1 MFKGNY
7 YNHQVARA
15 IPVNIHLF
23 TESLQLDIIAAGAP
37 PRKLHWLFTEISTHV
52 APGFIRITRTGEEE
66 GTLEVTDPVFV
77 KEFLERYKHTRSAG
91 LHQLVLRGGVKA
103 SLIIMLVI
111 IGALL
116 AGHFYFLPWCVNRVV
131 GQLPPTFDKELGDLA
146 RNSLHETP
154 DKDGSRLLAQFA
166 AQMKWGTQEK
176 LDFTVVDS
184 DVENAYSLPGGYVV
198 VYTGLLKKLET
209 PEQLAAL
216 LGHEVAHITHRH
228 GVRKICQEVSTSML
242 ISFALGNSGA
252 VNLLYS
258 EAASLHNLTYSRE
271 YEREADIGGMETLRR
286 NRINQLGMLQLLREL
301 QKLDG
306 KVAVPEFVRS
316 HPLTGNRLNYVRRDA
331 EEHPA
336 AFDRHEKMEVLFKQ
350 LQARYR

>member
-1 MFKGNY
+1 MFKGSY
-7 YNHQVARA
+7 YNHQVAKA

-23 TESLQLDIIAAGAP
+23 SESLQLDITAAGTP

-52 APGFIRITRTGEEE
+52 SPGFIRITRTGEEE

-103 SLIIMLVI
+103 SLIILLVI
-111 IGALL
+111 AGVLL
-116 AGHFYFLPWCVNRVV
+116 AAHLYFLPWCVNRVV
-131 GQLPPTFDKELGDLA
+131 EQLPPSFDKQLGDIA

-154 DKDGSRLLAQFA
+154 DTTGSRLLAQFA
-166 AQMKWGTQEK
+166 AQIKWDTPEA
-176 LDFTVVDS
+176 LSFTVVDS
-184 DVENAYSLPGGYVV
+184 DVENAYSLPGGYVA

-228 GVRKICQEVSTSML
+228 GVRKVCREVGTGML
-242 ISFALGNSGA
+242 ISFALGGNGA
-252 VNLLYS
+252 LDPLYAH
-258 EAASLHNLTYSRE
+258 AATLHNLTYSRT
-271 YEREADIGGMETLRR
+271 YEREADTGGMETLRR
-286 NRINQLGMLQLLREL
+286 NRINQLGMLQLLQEL

-306 KVAVPEFVRS
+306 KVAAPEFARL
-316 HPLTGNRLNYVRRDA
+316 HPLTGNRVSYVRRNA

-336 AFDRHEKMEVLFKQ
+336 AFDRHDRMNALFKELQ
-350 LQARYR
+350 LRYR

>member
-7 YNHQVARA
+7 YNHQVAKA
-15 IPVNIHLF
+15 TPVNIHLF
-23 TESLQLDIIAAGAP
+23 TESLQLDVITPGAP
-37 PRKLHWLFTEISTHV
+37 PRKLHWLFTEIATHV
-52 APGFIRITRTGEEE
+52 SPGFIRITRTGEEA

-77 KEFLERYKHTRSAG
+77 KEFLARYKHTRSAG
-91 LHQLVLRGGVKA
+91 LHQLVLRGGLKA
-103 SLIIMLVI
+103 SLIILLVI
-111 IGALL
+111 AGVLL
-116 AGHFYFLPWCVNRVV
+116 AGHFYFLPWCVSRVV
-131 GQLPPTFDKELGDLA
+131 DQLPSSFDKELGGLA

-154 DKDGSRLLAQFA
+154 DKEGSQLLTQFA
-166 AQMKWGTQEK
+166 AQIKWDTQEK

-228 GVRKICQEVSTSML
+228 GVRRLCQEMGTGMLVS
-242 ISFALGNSGA
+242 IALGNSGG
-252 VNLLYS
+252 VNLLYAK
-258 EAASLHNLTYSRE
+258 AATLHNLTYSRG
-271 YEREADIGGMETLRR
+271 YEREADISGMETLRR
-286 NRINQLGMLQLLREL
+286 NRINQLGMLQLLQEL

-306 KVAVPEFVRS
+306 KVAIPEFIRS
-316 HPLTGNRLNYVRRDA
+316 HPLTENRVNYVRRDA

-336 AFDRHEKMEVLFKQ
+336 SFARNERMEALFKQ
-350 LQARYR
+350 LQARYH